1 MQLLFLFLTVWRS
14 PPSTHT
20 PTHTHPQCSSEQRV
34 GSSLCDDCGPSPRQ
48 RKLWQ
53 AAELRLHQ
61 TGLVYWTSPTSLCAH
76 QCVCVWGEG
85 GACLCVCIFKS
96 LRRLLSSW
104 KDDNDSDHTQGLFS
118 SRHKRGSVHNSSWR
132 TYCTYDVFYDTSE
145 MQCEYVL
152 N

>member
-14 PPSTHT
+14 PPSTH
-20 PTHTHPQCSSEQRV
+20 PHTHTPSAARSSVSAAVCVTTAGPLQDKENFGRPL
-34 GSSLCDDCGPSPRQ
+34 SCGCI
-48 RKLWQ
+48 KQ
-53 AAELRLHQ
+53 ALFIGPLLLHSV
-61 TGLVYWTSPTSLCAH
+61 LISV
-76 QCVCVWGEG
+76 CVCVGG
-85 GACLCVCIFKS
+85 RRGACLCVCIFKS

-145 MQCEYVL
+145 MQCDYVL